1 MANNPIVERLNQLT
15 DQWIGFAELPDARV
29 LCWQV
34 EPDEHAMID
43 AFVGVEDDDRA
54 GQTLDL
60 FVPLQ
65 AAFKAGRYGEAL
77 LAEFTA
83 KAAALYDG
91 LGDPATP
98 AWTPLPSAPHAPDP
112 VSLFRATQ
120 SFTQHYQLPGLL
132 VLVLTPAEVDDPAAF
147 QQWLD
152 LVVRT
157 ALPRLTKL
165 RIVLKD
171 DREAPALAALV
182 QAHPARVVALAA
194 DLDMPAARQEIS
206 EEAGNLDKPGGQYRH
221 QFVQMTNA
229 LGKGD
234 LDAAGGHA
242 TVALDLCQAQGWFAL
257 AVPIHL
263 AMGASLVAAGQT
275 AEANR
280 RYASAEAAAAD
291 GEKAGDPVCAK
302 LRVQARMC
310 RGGLLIHAGA
320 WAMAASLFGE
330 TAPLAKAI
338 GDAGMTLD
346 CFRLASFCHEQ
357 DKQIQPAW
365 QQGVDGLAFARTVDK
380 QALATTTLNY
390 LGAGLERICKQG
402 SLRGSWPR
410 IEQELVALLGPHWR
424 PAVPTKQSTNQATRQ
439 ATP

>member
-1 MANNPIVERLNQLT
+1 MANNPIVERLHQLT
-15 DQWIGFAELPDARV
+15 DQWIDFAELPEARV

-34 EPDEHAMID
+34 ESDEHAMID
-43 AFVGVEDDDRA
+43 AFLAVEDDDRA

-91 LGDPATP
+91 LADPATP
-98 AWTPLPSAPHAPDP
+98 AWTPPPIAPHAPDP
-112 VSLFRATQ
+112 VSFLRATQ
-120 SFTQHYQLPGLL
+120 SFTEHYQLPGLL
-132 VLVLTPAEVDDPAAF
+132 ALVLTPAEVDDPAAF
-147 QQWLD
+147 RQWLD
-152 LVVRT
+152 LLVRT
-157 ALPRLTKL
+157 ALPKLTKL
-165 RIVLKD
+165 RIVLKV
-171 DREAPALAALV
+171 DRKDPALAALV
-182 QAHPARVVALAA
+182 QAHPTRVVAIPA
-194 DLDMPAARQEIS
+194 DLDMPAAREEIS

-221 QFVQMTNA
+221 QFVQTTNA

-234 LDAAGGHA
+234 LDVADGHA
-242 TVALDLCQAQGWFAL
+242 TAALDICKGQGWFAL

-263 AMGASLVAAGQT
+263 AMGASFAAAGNT

-280 RYASAEAAAAD
+280 RYAGAEAVAAD

-330 TAPLAKAI
+330 TAPLARAT
-338 GDAGMTLD
+338 GDAGMTID
-346 CFRLASFCHEQ
+346 CFRLASFCHEL

-365 QQGVDGLAFARTVDK
+365 QQGVDGLAFARTVDR
-380 QALATTTLNY
+380 QTLPMTTLNY
-390 LGAGLERICKQG
+390 LGVGLERLCKQG

-410 IEQELVALLGPHWR
+410 IEQELVALLGPEWR
-424 PAVPTKQSTNQATRQ
+424 PAAPTKQSTKQ